1 MTQGSGGA
9 AGRREGRGTGC
20 HLFDLPL
27 PRTAL
32 GLGDDST
39 ALCVEFRRGVRV
51 SSCVPPRARP
61 CLQASSAYK
70 HSLKEVLTLPAI
82 ASKIKDTK
90 AAREVQA
97 LQVRMPPAVCR
108 GRGLLLR
115 CMQCTAPVVPLYCP
129 CTAQRMRTAL
139 H

>member
-9 AGRREGRGTGC
+9 AGRWEGRGAAICLTSRCQVQPWGWVT
-20 HLFDLPL
+20 
-27 PRTAL
+27 TAQRCAW
-32 GLGDDST
+32 SS
-39 ALCVEFRRGVRV
+39 VEACECRAA
-51 SSCVPPRARP
+51 CPRARP

-90 AAREVQA
+90 ATREVQA

-115 CMQCTAPVVPLYCP
+115 CMQCIAPVVFLYCP
-129 CTAQRMRTAL
+129 CTAQRIRTAL